1 MEIYEAAI
9 RYKDWVHYV
18 ELKDIFE
25 LENLIHAMSSW
36 GPIERKEISDDLII
50 FYFNNHPIA
59 RVVYKEKK

>member
-9 RYKDWVHYV
+9 RHKEWVHYV

-25 LENLIHAMSSW
+25 LHNLITAMETW
-36 GPIERKEISDDLII
+36 GHVERKEISDDLIV

-59 RVVYKEKK
+59 RVVYKEE